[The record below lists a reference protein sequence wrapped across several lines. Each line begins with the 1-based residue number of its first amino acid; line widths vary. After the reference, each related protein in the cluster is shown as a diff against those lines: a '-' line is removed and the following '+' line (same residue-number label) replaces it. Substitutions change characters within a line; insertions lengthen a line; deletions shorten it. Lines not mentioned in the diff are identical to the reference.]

1 MKKWIALLLALCMT
15 AMMIPAFAEEA
26 DESEFSK
33 EELAELLKIL
43 AEVKDEDPGTEGI
56 QASDED
62 LTALI
67 DRMIALFADDTEG
80 ESREE
85 FPLAEEEREELLYF
99 LASLD
104 PENLTEAD
112 AEILA
117 AFFLNMIYPAE
128 EVDVEYVET
137 DD

>member
-67 DRMIALFADDTEG
+67 DRMIALFSDDTEG
-80 ESREE
+80 ESKEE
-85 FPLAEEEREELLYF
+85 VPLAEEEREELLYF

-104 PENLTEAD
+104 SENLTEAD

>member
-67 DRMIALFADDTEG
+67 DRMIALFSDDTEG
-80 ESREE
+80 ESKEE
-85 FPLAEEEREELLYF
+85 VPLAEEEREELLYF